1 MYKCKFVL
9 ILFLIS
15 FPFFSY
21 SHEGA
26 TGIVKER
33 MDKFQESK
41 NLMRTI
47 NKSLSDKHQINIR
60 AKLIDVPNWLAMGSY
75 CVVNLTIGKPRPVIL
90 VPLTAVEA
98 QSSVNKVFVVKNN
111 IVEERLVTLGAI
123 LENGK
128 IEILS
133 GISDKEEI
141 IVLGGFK
148 VYNGMEVTI
157 K

>member
-21 SHEGA
+21 SNEGA

-47 NKSLSDKHQINIR
+47 NKSLSEDNFNVITQSAKKLNKWANEMHKYFPKGSEASTSNKSQASDNIWSDPEGFKKAVKKFEITS
-60 AKLIDVPNWLAMGSY
+60 AKLIKISQNKNIDDTV
-75 CVVNLTIGKPRPVIL
+75 
-90 VPLTAVEA
+90 
-98 QSSVNKVFVVKNN
+98 SSF
-111 IVEERLVTLGAI
+111 R
-123 LENGK
+123 
-128 IEILS
+128 
-133 GISDKEEI
+133 
-141 IVLGGFK
+141 
-148 VYNGMEVTI
+148 EVAASC
-157 K
+157 KGCHKQFRN

>member
-21 SHEGA
+21 SLEGA

-47 NKSLSDKHQINIR
+47 NKSLSDNNFNIIR
-60 AKLIDVPNWLAMGSY
+60 QSAEKLNKWALEMHKYFPKGSEATSSNKSQASDNIWSDPEGFKEAIKKFEFSSAKLIKISQNKNIDNTV
-75 CVVNLTIGKPRPVIL
+75 
-90 VPLTAVEA
+90 
-98 QSSVNKVFVVKNN
+98 SSF
-111 IVEERLVTLGAI
+111 R
-123 LENGK
+123 
-128 IEILS
+128 
-133 GISDKEEI
+133 
-141 IVLGGFK
+141 
-148 VYNGMEVTI
+148 EVAASC
-157 K
+157 KGCHQQFRN